1 MYDIEGLKRTA
12 FHEACHTLLA
22 HSYGWTIES
31 VSSFAAGDGCAA
43 IALPFQPL
51 ELPSQFRVAPL
62 RTRQELIQL
71 LSVITAPA
79 VVLSVPHSAGDQG
92 DLWVWQYVW
101 SRCRYASS
109 VGHEWKTIYDEA
121 ETAVERWLERPGTT
135 DQLVCVAQALE
146 HRRFLSGEDF
156 KALLAQPQPARPASV
171 MQQSTPAPALPSRPP
186 PLVST
191 KALAAPQPQQQ
202 SQRQPLSLEDMVW
215 LYSQYVGS
223 HRGVPRLPYFTPRRG
238 IGYPLT
244 F

>member
-1 MYDIEGLKRTA
+1 MVEQGLWQTCV
-12 FHEACHTLLA
+12 HEAA
-22 HSYGWTIES
+22 HGLMAFTCGWPVLELR
-31 VSSFAAGDGCAA
+31 CAA
-43 IALPFQPL
+43 ARDGVCYLAMPFRPL
-51 ELPSQFRVAPL
+51 DMPQRFRVTPLQTRRELVEIVSVLAAPS
-62 RTRQELIQL
+62 I
-71 LSVITAPA
+71 
-79 VVLSVPHSAGDQG
+79 VLGVDHSAGDQG

-135 DQLVCVAQALE
+135 DQLVRVAQALE

-171 MQQSTPAPALPSRPP
+171 MQQSTPAPALPSRTP